1 MLFGKLLIDH
11 TLFRFPCTFFLTNVF
26 SVAGRDRWIYGWSFA
41 AI

>member
-1 MLFGKLLIDH
+1 LESFLSITRYFGFLVH
-11 TLFRFPCTFFLTNVF
+11 FFLTNVF

>member
-1 MLFGKLLIDH
+1 MRTHILFDKKN
-11 TLFRFPCTFFLTNVF
+11 FLTNVF

>member
-1 MLFGKLLIDH
+1 MRTHILFDKKKH
-11 TLFRFPCTFFLTNVF
+11 FLTNGF

>member
-1 MLFGKLLIDH
+1 VILKTGIYFRNEIYKL
-11 TLFRFPCTFFLTNVF
+11 FLTNVF